1 MNESI
6 KVNMIMLPEEAVNQI
21 LNDQKLILERLDQKQ
36 EENFAESYLDSKQ
49 IPKLLNIS
57 LKTWQNYRDK
67 RKIPFIQF
75 GSKIWVKRIDLEAF
89 LDKHYITNKKNKTA

>member
-1 MNESI
+1 
-6 KVNMIMLPEEAVNQI
+6 MIMLPEEAVNQI

>member
-1 MNESI
+1 MQTEAI

-21 LNDQKLILERLDQKQ
+21 LNDQKLILERLDKKQ

-89 LDKHYITNKKNKTA
+89 LDKHYITNKKTA

>member
-1 MNESI
+1 MQTEAI
-6 KVNMIMLPEEAVNQI
+6 KLNVLPEEVINQI
-21 LNDQKLILERLDQKQ
+21 KNDLQ
-36 EENFAESYLDSKQ
+36 EIKESFGKRKEEDFADSFIDSKK

-89 LDKHYITNKKNKTA
+89 LDKHYITNKKTA

>member
-1 MNESI
+1 MNTNEI
-6 KVNMIMLPEEAVNQI
+6 KLNVLPAEDIQQIKNDLTEIKEA
-21 LNDQKLILERLDQKQ
+21 LSKKS
-36 EENFAESYLDSKQ
+36 AEQVAASYIDSKQ

-89 LDKHYITNKKNKTA
+89 LDKHYITNKKTA